1 MVQQPPVGQSLLII
15 ETSRLYSDT
24 LDSAGSPSQRRLDS
38 SWNVMAQ
45 GDVQGGGEV
54 KGKLGN
60 GWGSQ

>member
-45 GDVQGGGEV
+45 GDVQRGGGSE
-54 KGKLGN
+54 GETGEWI
-60 GWGSQ
+60 G